1 MIGHPRWHNYVLDF
15 TMSWLYE
22 GIGGVMGIE
31 KQLVTEHE
39 MQRTI
44 ERLACEVLERMGD
57 DNDFLLVGIQ
67 RRGVEI
73 ADRLRAIMEAKTK
86 KQFGM
91 GKLDINL
98 YRDDWTSRSGVPSI
112 NSTHLPGSIKDKDIL
127 LVDDV
132 LFTGRTIRA
141 ALEAILDFGRPRSVR
156 LLVLVDRGN
165 RELPIQADF
174 IGKKISTALD
184 EQVDVLVREIDG
196 RDEVLVRSSNR

>member
-1 MIGHPRWHNYVLDF
+1 ML
-15 TMSWLYE
+15 
-22 GIGGVMGIE
+22 E
-31 KQLVTEHE
+31 KQVVTEQE

-67 RRGVEI
+67 RRGVEL
-73 ADRLRAIMEAKTK
+73 ADRLRAIMQTKTDK
-86 KQFGM
+86 AFAR

-112 NSTHLPGSIKDKDIL
+112 NSTHLPVSIKDKDIL

-174 IGKKISTALD
+174 VGKKIATGVD
-184 EQVDVLVREIDG
+184 EHVDVLVREVDG
-196 RDEVLVRSSNR
+196 KDRVLVRSATR

>member
-1 MIGHPRWHNYVLDF
+1 MA
-15 TMSWLYE
+15 
-22 GIGGVMGIE
+22 IE
-31 KQLVTEHE
+31 KQIVTEQE

-57 DNDFLLVGIQ
+57 GNDLVLVGIQ
-67 RRGVEI
+67 RRGVEL
-73 ADRLRAIMEAKTK
+73 ADRLRGIMVAKTGTP
-86 KQFGM
+86 FTM

-112 NSTHLPGSIKDKDIL
+112 NSTHLPVSIKDRNIL

-174 IGKKISTALD
+174 VGKKIQTGLD
-184 EQVDVLVREIDG
+184 EQVDVRVREVDG
-196 RDEVLVRSSNR
+196 QDKVVLLAPGS

>member
-1 MIGHPRWHNYVLDF
+1 M
-15 TMSWLYE
+15 
-22 GIGGVMGIE
+22 E
-31 KQLVTEHE
+31 KQLVTESE
-39 MQRTI
+39 LQRTL
-44 ERLACEVLERMGD
+44 ERLACEVLERMD
-57 DNDFLLVGIQ
+57 EEPLPVIVGIQ

-73 ADRLRAIMEAKTK
+73 ADRVRKIMEQKHGIPLTV
-86 KQFGM
+86 

-112 NSTHLPGSIKDKDIL
+112 NSTHLPVSITDRDIL

-174 IGKKISTALD
+174 VGKKVQTGQN
-184 EQVDVLVREIDG
+184 EPVDVLLREVDG
-196 RDEVLVRSSNR
+196 KDMILIHSQDR

>member
-1 MIGHPRWHNYVLDF
+1 
-15 TMSWLYE
+15 
-22 GIGGVMGIE
+22 
-31 KQLVTEHE
+31 
-39 MQRTI
+39 
-44 ERLACEVLERMGD
+44 
-57 DNDFLLVGIQ
+57 
-67 RRGVEI
+67 
-73 ADRLRAIMEAKTK
+73 MEAKTK

-196 RDEVLVRSSNR
+196 RDKVLVRSSNR

>member
-1 MIGHPRWHNYVLDF
+1 MK
-15 TMSWLYE
+15 M
-22 GIGGVMGIE
+22 E
-31 KQLVTEHE
+31 KQIVTEQE

-44 ERLACEVLERMGD
+44 ERLACEVVERMGN
-57 DNDFLLVGIQ
+57 DNEPVLVGIQ

-73 ADRLRAIMEAKTK
+73 ADRLRTMMETKTGTP
-86 KQFGM
+86 FAM

-112 NSTHLPGSIKDKDIL
+112 NSTHLPVSIKDRDIL

-174 IGKKISTALD
+174 VGKRIQTEPD
-184 EQVDVLVREIDG
+184 EHVDVLVREVDG
-196 RDEVLVRSSNR
+196 KDRVLVHSPTG

>member
-1 MIGHPRWHNYVLDF
+1 
-15 TMSWLYE
+15 
-22 GIGGVMGIE
+22 
-31 KQLVTEHE
+31 
-39 MQRTI
+39 
-44 ERLACEVLERMGD
+44 MGD

-112 NSTHLPGSIKDKDIL
+112 NSTHLPGSIKDRDIL

-165 RELPIQADF
+165 RELPVQADF